1 MLDFSLYISVLFNSF
16 RELQLLQQIKKKNF
30 SNKREQRFY
39 RCWGLASSE
48 YI

>member
-16 RELQLLQQIKKKNF
+16 RELQLLRQIKKKL

-39 RCWGLASSE
+39 RCWGLASSG